1 MNPFSSEM
9 HFYNYIQ
16 RKGYICLL
24 VLFVIVVGGKA
35 QNSKNASN
43 SASSRP
49 KSVDIGVLFTFN
61 SIIGRAVRP
70 AIEAA
75 VDDINSNLSILN
87 GTKVNIIVHDT
98 NCSGYI
104 GTIGALQL
112 MVKDVAIA
120 IGPQSSG
127 IAHVISNVVNEL
139 HVPLIS
145 LATDPSLS
153 SLQYPFFLRTIQSD
167 YFQMNAIADLID
179 HYGWRDV
186 VAIYVDND
194 YGRSGISSLGDAL
207 AKKRA
212 KISFKAAFAPDAPRI
227 VINDLLVQVSMMQ
240 SRVYVVHVNPD
251 SGLTIFQEA
260 KSLEMMKPGFVWIA
274 TNWLATVIDTSE
286 PTNIVNMDLLQGVLT
301 FRHRIAYSKEKQI
314 LESRLKAMKSIES
327 KAIIS
332 YAFYAYDSVMLA
344 AHALETF
351 FNQGGNISFSSDP
364 KLSST
369 NRGALNLSSL
379 RVFQG
384 GEKLNQILLAT
395 NFTGVSGEIQFDSN
409 KNIPHPAL
417 EILNIVGSGSNKIG
431 YWSNYS
437 GLSVIT
443 PEILYQKPANKS
455 TSSQKL
461 NGVLWPGQT
470 SNVPQGWTFPNNG
483 KPLLI
488 GVPNRAS
495 YKDFVGKD
503 KDPPGAEGFC
513 IDVFEAAIRL
523 LPYAIPRIYVLY
535 GDGLRNP
542 NYDNLIYDVSQ
553 NKFDAA
559 VGDIIITTD
568 RTRMVDFTQ
577 PYVQSGLVVVA
588 PVRKVQT
595 SAWAFLKP
603 FTIQMWCATGAFFI
617 FVGIVVWILEHR
629 VNNEFRGQPSQQ
641 LITIVWFSFSTM
653 FFSHRENTQSTLGR
667 FVLIIWLFV
676 VLIINSSY
684 TASLTSILTVQQ
696 LYSRIDGI
704 DTLISSNE
712 PIGIQDGSFAYD
724 YLVKELNVAESR
736 IKTLKNQDEYVDAL
750 RRGPNN
756 GGVAAIVDELPYVQL
771 FLSYSNCEFQIVGQV
786 FTKSG
791 WGFAFQRDSPVAVDL
806 SANLLKLSE
815 NGELQRIHDK
825 WLSLKGCSNQFNVD
839 DNRLSL
845 QSFWG
850 LFLICGIV
858 CSLALGIF
866 FGRVLYKYIKYVPK
880 VDQDEI
886 VDVEPTRPRHS
897 RHVRATSFKD
907 LIHFMDTKEAEITM
921 GSFKRKTSINSTR
934 LQAGPSFRLGT

>member
-1 MNPFSSEM
+1 MD
-9 HFYNYIQ
+9 FYNYIQ
-16 RKGYICLL
+16 RQVFLSLL

-35 QNSKNASN
+35 QISNNASTT

-49 KSVDIGVLFTFN
+49 KSVNIGVLFTFN

-70 AIEAA
+70 AIDAA
-75 VDDINSNLSILN
+75 VDDINSSPSILN

-112 MVKDVAIA
+112 MVKNVAIV

-167 YFQMNAIADLID
+167 YFQMNAIADLVD
-179 HYGWRDV
+179 RYGWKDV

-194 YGRSGISSLGDAL
+194 YGRSGISALGDAL

-212 KISFKAAFAPDAPRI
+212 KISFKAAFAPDAPRT
-227 VINDLLVQVSMMQ
+227 VITDLLVQVSMMQ
-240 SRVYVVHVNPD
+240 SQVYVVHVNPD
-251 SGLTIFQEA
+251 SGLTIFSVA
-260 KSLEMMKPGFVWIA
+260 KSLEMMKSGFVWIA
-274 TNWLATVIDTSE
+274 TNWLASVIDTPKS
-286 PTNIVNMDLLQGVLT
+286 TDTVNMDLLQGVLT
-301 FRHRIAYSKEKQI
+301 FRHHIVHSKERQI
-314 LESRLKAMKSIES
+314 LESRWKELTSMENQG
-327 KAIIS
+327 IIS
-332 YAFYAYDSVMLA
+332 YALYAYDSVMLA

-351 FNQGGNISFSSDP
+351 FNQGGNLSFSSDP

-369 NRGALNLSSL
+369 STSALNLSSL

-384 GEKLNQILLAT
+384 GEKLNQILLT
-395 NFTGVSGEIQFDSN
+395 TKFTGVSGEIKFESD
-409 KNIPHPAL
+409 KNIARPSL
-417 EILNIVGSGSNKIG
+417 DILNIVGSGINKIG

-437 GLSVIT
+437 GLSIIA
-443 PEILYQKPANKS
+443 PEILYLKPANKS
-455 TSSQKL
+455 ASSQKL
-461 NGVLWPGQT
+461 NGVIWPGQT
-470 SNVPQGWTFPNNG
+470 SNVPRGWTFPNNG

-488 GVPNRAS
+488 AVPNRAS

-503 KDPPGAEGFC
+503 NDPPGAQGFC
-513 IDVFEAAIRL
+513 IDVFEAAVRL
-523 LPYAIPRIYVLY
+523 LPYVVPRKYVLY

-542 NYDNLIYDVSQ
+542 SYDNLVYDVSQ

-559 VGDIIITTD
+559 VGDIIITND
-568 RTRMVDFTQ
+568 RTRIVDFTQ
-577 PYVQSGLVVVA
+577 PYVESGLVVVV
-588 PVRKVQT
+588 PVRKVQS

-603 FTIQMWCATGAFFI
+603 FTVQMWCVTGAFFV
-617 FVGIVVWILEHR
+617 FVGAVVWILEHR
-629 VNNEFRGQPSQQ
+629 VNSEFRGQPSQQ

-653 FFSHRENTQSTLGR
+653 FFSHRENTVSTLGR

-696 LYSRIDGI
+696 LSSRIDGI

-712 PIGIQDGSFAYD
+712 PIGIQDGSIAYD
-724 YLVKELNVAESR
+724 YLVKELNVDISR
-736 IKTLKNQDEYVDAL
+736 IKSLKNQEEYVDAL

-756 GGVAAIVDELPYVQL
+756 GGVAGIVDELPYVKL

-806 SANLLKLSE
+806 STTLLQLSE

-825 WLSLKGCSNQFNVD
+825 WLSLKGCSSQTNEYN
-839 DNRLSL
+839 NRLSL
-845 QSFWG
+845 ESFWG
-850 LFLICGIV
+850 LFLICGGS
-858 CSLALGIF
+858 CFLSLGIF
-866 FGRVLYKYIKYVPK
+866 FSTVLYQYTKYGPGVS
-880 VDQDEI
+880 QDEI
-886 VDVEPTRPRHS
+886 MVVEPTKSGPNRCLKS
-897 RHVRATSFKD
+897 ASFKD
-907 LIHFMDTKEAEITM
+907 LIDFIDSKETEVK
-921 GSFKRKTSINSTR
+921 GSFKRKNSIDSTR
-934 LQAGPSFRLGT
+934 LQASPSYSVGTESHSPI